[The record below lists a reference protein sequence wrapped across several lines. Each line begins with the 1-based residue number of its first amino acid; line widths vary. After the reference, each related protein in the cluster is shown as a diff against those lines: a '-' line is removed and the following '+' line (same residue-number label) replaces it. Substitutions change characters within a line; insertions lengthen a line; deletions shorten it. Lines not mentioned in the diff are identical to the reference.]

1 MDKPRD
7 LEQERQ
13 QLLRYIETA
22 LSAEVQESLQAAYQ
36 LQQEPKV
43 VLPKNEVG
51 SEHADQR

>member
-22 LSAEVQESLQAAYQ
+22 LSAEAQESLQAAYQ